1 MDIEQGILLEGY
13 AQFVSK
19 VEQRPELTGED
30 AKKWLMGD
38 LMQQGFQVSFHL
50 RNPSTRASS
59 AACCDN
65 ALLRVTADCQRAYFY
80 PEVLLST
87 ECITKIALAEP
98 ALVMEMLHSQR
109 QAKLGPAVSLSTGV
123 RF

>member
-38 LMQQGFQVSFHL
+38 LMQQGFQVSSQLLHPNL
-50 RNPSTRASS
+50 CCTLLYCPS
-59 AACCDN
+59 
-65 ALLRVTADCQRAYFY
+65 
-80 PEVLLST
+80 E
-87 ECITKIALAEP
+87 
-98 ALVMEMLHSQR
+98 
-109 QAKLGPAVSLSTGV
+109 GPI
-123 RF
+123 

>member
-38 LMQQGFQVSFHL
+38 LMQQGFQVSSQQP
-50 RNPSTRASS
+50 RPSTQKTLCCTLQYYSS
-59 AACCDN
+59 EG
-65 ALLRVTADCQRAYFY
+65 QSW
-80 PEVLLST
+80 LST
-87 ECITKIALAEP
+87 S
-98 ALVMEMLHSQR
+98 LVS
-109 QAKLGPAVSLSTGV
+109 P
-123 RF
+123 